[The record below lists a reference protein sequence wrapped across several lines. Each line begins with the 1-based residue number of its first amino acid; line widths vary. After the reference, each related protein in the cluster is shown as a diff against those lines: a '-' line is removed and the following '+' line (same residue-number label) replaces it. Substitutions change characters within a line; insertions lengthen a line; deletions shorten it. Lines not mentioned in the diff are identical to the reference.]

1 MRPVLPVLREFF
13 SQHPEALSSGPES
26 LSKLL
31 YRLHYL
37 DYLPAVFEVE
47 KALQALHPDGVVA
60 A

>member
-1 MRPVLPVLREFF
+1 MRSLLPLLREFF

-47 KALQALHPDGVVA
+47 EALQALHLDGVVA